1 MSAGDVLDLV
11 GAFLVLLGCF
21 LCFAAALGL
30 LRFPDVVSRMH
41 AATKPQ
47 TLGLILLAAGV
58 EVSLRT
64 WSSLGT
70 LVLIAALQLATAPVS
85 AHLVGRTV
93 YRTDQ
98 LRHDLLAR
106 DDLAVDLEA
115 AGFRLGPAPD
125 EQAGGQA
132 DGPTSGPPDERAPGG
147 RAGR

>member
-30 LRFPDVVSRMH
+30 LRFPDVISRMH

-58 EVSLRT
+58 ELSLRT
-64 WSSLGT
+64 WSSFGT

-98 LRHDLLAR
+98 VRHDLLAR

-115 AGFRLGPAPD
+115 AGFHLGPAPD
-125 EQAGGQA
+125 DE
-132 DGPTSGPPDERAPGG
+132 TEPPEDDARLS
-147 RAGR
+147 

>member
-1 MSAGDVLDLV
+1 MSAGDVLDLL

-30 LRFPDVVSRMH
+30 LRFPDVLSRMH

-64 WSSLGT
+64 WSSFGT

-85 AHLVGRTV
+85 AHLVGRAV

-98 LRHDLLAR
+98 VRHDLLAR
-106 DDLAVDLEA
+106 DDLATDLEA
-115 AGFRLGPAPD
+115 AGFHLGPAPED
-125 EQAGGQA
+125 ESDRSDPSDDDRRLG
-132 DGPTSGPPDERAPGG
+132 
-147 RAGR
+147 

>member
-1 MSAGDVLDLV
+1 MLDLV

-30 LRFPDVVSRMH
+30 LRFPDVISRMH

-58 EVSLRT
+58 ELSLRT
-64 WSSLGT
+64 WSSFGT

-98 LRHDLLAR
+98 VRHDLLAR

-115 AGFRLGPAPD
+115 AGFHLGPAPD
-125 EQAGGQA
+125 DE
-132 DGPTSGPPDERAPGG
+132 TEPPEDDARLS
-147 RAGR
+147 

>member
-1 MSAGDVLDLV
+1 MTGLSLGDVLDLV
-11 GAFLVLLGCF
+11 GAALVLLGCF
-21 LCFAAALGL
+21 LCFAAALGI

-58 EVSLRT
+58 EVSLRS
-64 WSSLGT
+64 WASFGT

-98 LRHDLLAR
+98 VHHDLLIR
-106 DDLAVDLEA
+106 DDLETDLKA
-115 AGFRLGPAPD
+115 AGFELGPAPERSD
-125 EQAGGQA
+125 
-132 DGPTSGPPDERAPGG
+132 PPDDDR
-147 RAGR
+147 R

>member
-1 MSAGDVLDLV
+1 MSGLGIADVLDLL
-11 GAFLVLLGCF
+11 GAALVLLGCF
-21 LCFAAALGL
+21 LCFAAALGI

-64 WSSLGT
+64 WASFGT

-98 LRHDLLAR
+98 VRHDLLAR
-106 DDLAVDLEA
+106 DDLADDLEA
-115 AGFRLGPAPD
+115 AGFHLGPAPED
-125 EQAGGQA
+125 E
-132 DGPTSGPPDERAPGG
+132 DGPSSSGTDDSRLS
-147 RAGR
+147 

>member
-1 MSAGDVLDLV
+1 MV

-30 LRFPDVVSRMH
+30 LRFPDVISRMH

-58 EVSLRT
+58 ELSLRT
-64 WSSLGT
+64 WSSFGT

-98 LRHDLLAR
+98 VRHDLLAR

-115 AGFRLGPAPD
+115 AGFHLGPAPD
-125 EQAGGQA
+125 DE
-132 DGPTSGPPDERAPGG
+132 TEPPEDDARLS
-147 RAGR
+147 

>member
-1 MSAGDVLDLV
+1 MTGGLGVADVLDLL
-11 GAFLVLLGCF
+11 GAFLVLAGCF
-21 LCFAAALGL
+21 LCFAAALGI

-64 WSSLGT
+64 WASFGT

-98 LRHDLLAR
+98 VRHDLLAR
-106 DDLAVDLEA
+106 DDLATDLQA
-115 AGFRLGPAPD
+115 AGFHLAPAPED
-125 EQAGGQA
+125 E
-132 DGPTSGPPDERAPGG
+132 DGPGSDDDG
-147 RAGR
+147 RLS

>member
-1 MSAGDVLDLV
+1 VSVGDVLDLL

-30 LRFPDVVSRMH
+30 LRFPDVISRMH

-64 WSSLGT
+64 WASFGT

-98 LRHDLLAR
+98 LRHDLLTR
-106 DDLAVDLEA
+106 DDLATDLEA
-115 AGFRLGPAPD
+115 AGFQLGPAPQD
-125 EQAGGQA
+125 ECDRA
-132 DGPTSGPPDERAPGG
+132 DPSDDDRRSG
-147 RAGR
+147 

>member
-1 MSAGDVLDLV
+1 VSAGDVLDLL
-11 GAFLVLLGCF
+11 GAALVLLGCF
-21 LCFAAALGL
+21 LCFAAALGI

-58 EVSLRT
+58 ELSLRS
-64 WSSLGT
+64 WAAFGT

-98 LRHDLLAR
+98 VRHDLLAR

-115 AGFRLGPAPD
+115 AGFHLGP
-125 EQAGGQA
+125 
-132 DGPTSGPPDERAPGG
+132 PPDDEADRPDDDAKLS
-147 RAGR
+147 